1 MQESEAIKSQI
12 IQVLRTVYD
21 PEIPVNIYDLGL
33 IYQIDV
39 DDKFNVHV
47 QMTLTAPSCPEAQ
60 TLPGLVE
67 ANIRSIEEINE
78 VQVELIWEPP
88 WTRERMSED
97 ARLLLGM
104 F

>member
-1 MQESEAIKSQI
+1 MQESEVIKSQI
-12 IQVLRTVYD
+12 IQVLKAVYD

-47 QMTLTAPSCPEAQ
+47 QMTLTTPNCPEAQ

-67 ANIRSIEEINE
+67 ANIRSIEVVNE
-78 VQVELIWEPP
+78 VQVEIVWEPP